1 MRFLWNDLAVKNRSL
16 NGAQRIVIVVGLGV
30 ALYALGEWLTA
41 LGSNLPYGWV
51 AYAPVS
57 GQFGPD
63 GLHPWVR
70 LLIWLALIALWVISS
85 VRLLGMEISD
95 TSDRTELS

>member
-1 MRFLWNDLAVKNRSL
+1 VVRNHALNR
-16 NGAQRIVIVVGLGV
+16 AQRIVIVVGLGV
-30 ALYALGEWLTA
+30 ALLALGEWLTA

-51 AYAPVS
+51 AYAPLS

-70 LLIWLALIALWVISS
+70 LIIWLVLITVWVLLSL
-85 VRLLGMEISD
+85 RLLGTE
-95 TSDRTELS
+95 TSDLNDHD